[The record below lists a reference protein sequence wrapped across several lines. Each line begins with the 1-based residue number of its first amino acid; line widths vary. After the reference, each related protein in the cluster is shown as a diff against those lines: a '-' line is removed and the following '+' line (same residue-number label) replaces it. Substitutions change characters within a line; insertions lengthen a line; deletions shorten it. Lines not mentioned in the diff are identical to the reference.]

1 MKGYIKIECTENEDK
16 TRGQIEIES
25 NMEGS
30 REDCFRIINELWSE
44 VFRMND
50 GDFMMFMIWRKMVKE
65 RETADC
71 IKVDLSAMKR
81 GETE

>member
-1 MKGYIKIECTENEDK
+1 MD
-16 TRGQIEIES
+16 
-25 NMEGS
+25 
-30 REDCFRIINELWSE
+30 
-44 VFRMND
+44 D

-71 IKVDLSAMKR
+71 IKVDLSAIKR